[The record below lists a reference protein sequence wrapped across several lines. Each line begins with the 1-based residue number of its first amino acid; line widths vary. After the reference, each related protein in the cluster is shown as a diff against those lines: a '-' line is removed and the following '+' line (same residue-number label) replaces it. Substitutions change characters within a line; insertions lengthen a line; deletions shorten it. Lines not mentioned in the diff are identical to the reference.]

1 MNTSNLHYNYTN
13 TSIGNEYQFHKRY
26 EDADSNIKYFNM
38 LIGGKLKNDVQNVSM
53 KWEKALHAPPTY
65 FAEIAIE
72 VGINRAHEAFER
84 NGNLDFLF
92 QKNV

>member
-1 MNTSNLHYNYTN
+1 V
-13 TSIGNEYQFHKRY
+13 SI
-26 EDADSNIKYFNM
+26 
-38 LIGGKLKNDVQNVSM
+38 
-53 KWEKALHAPPTY
+53 KWEKALHAPPSY